1 MSEAPDEP
9 RRYALRLLPSAN
21 RDRIEAAAWIAEL
34 VGEDAAQAWR
44 SGVLAAVA
52 TLAENPR
59 RFAVQERESRLPGR
73 EVRRLLYRRTP
84 GSAAYHVFYTVA
96 EDSPDGPRVSI
107 LHIRHAARR
116 PLSRA
121 EAREIRDEL

>member
-1 MSEAPDEP
+1 MAEGAPSYAIRFLP
-9 RRYALRLLPSAN
+9 RAERDAAETVTWMVEMTGSGEVAREWYAGLR
-21 RDRIEAAAWIAEL
+21 AAAGTL
-34 VGEDAAQAWR
+34 
-44 SGVLAAVA
+44 A
-52 TLAENPR
+52 TLPK
-59 RFAVQERESRLPGR
+59 RFAVQERESRLLGR